1 KIRDQRWKRIVKMG
15 LLQGKPALSPRG
27 VVPESLFE
35 DETHPLPAWDSLT
48 KEQQTDLARRMA
60 IYAAM
65 IDIMDTNIGRVLD
78 TLQKNGELD

>member
-1 KIRDQRWKRIVKMG
+1 MG

-48 KEQQTDLARRMA
+48 KEQQTDLALPSGYLCCHDR
-60 IYAAM
+60 YYGYQYWSG
-65 IDIMDTNIGRVLD
+65 IGYFTEER
-78 TLQKNGELD
+78 

>member
-1 KIRDQRWKRIVKMG
+1 METNSKDGGFCKENQT
-15 LLQGKPALSPRG
+15 LSPRG

-78 TLQKNGELD
+78 TLLEER